1 MRGKYECLQ
10 GGKERDKSHNYI
22 VTSKNN
28 NLKFLMVK
36 RLSEIPKCVHDII
49 GYHFSI
55 TTLGHCHE
63 FINTFPVAGET

>member
-1 MRGKYECLQ
+1 MK
-10 GGKERDKSHNYI
+10 K
-22 VTSKNN
+22 N

-36 RLSEIPKCVHDII
+36 RPSEIPKCVHDIK

-55 TTLGHCHE
+55 TTLGDCHE